1 MVATAAVASA
11 AAFVHDV
18 VDYFPPFFLPI
29 MATAFICNGEYMK
42 SFSQELVGSIIM
54 ICFTFS
60 AGKWIGSES
69 VSVAWTSHFFG
80 VIAADYIGDGPMV
93 NPAMSVAFW

>member
-1 MVATAAVASA
+1 MVTAAVASF

-18 VDYFPPFFLPI
+18 VDFIPPFFLPI
-29 MATAFICNGEYMK
+29 MATAFICDRQYFK
-42 SFSQELVGSIIM
+42 CFAQELIGSIIM

-69 VSVAWTSHFFG
+69 LRVAWTSHFFG
-80 VIAADYIGDGPMV
+80 VIAADFVGNGPMV